1 LEPPIRFELLERL
14 ERFERVLSYFMTD
27 HVKRLTRLARAY
39 ADAERAV
46 VAAFFSKPRKK
57 SDHLCWLRA
66 QAFKEY
72 SAIKPIFSAL
82 AKLYPEVDRQID
94 RHEFE
99 ELTEKLADETKHAR
113 LVMDLLE
120 ELTGKKVT
128 FADLLWLP
136 EDRKLAKIRAR
147 YSKSLST
154 LLHGDGTI
162 KAKEI
167 RRQDEALERAA
178 ITLTEG
184 GGGALYLVCSRLKNR
199 GFEGKIVRVFREIL
213 LDETAHKNLG
223 IRSLAARVRND
234 TAFKRAARIICE
246 VSSQRLRMRN
256 EQFGFP
262 LSERE
267 LMILDQRARIPI
279 TKQLVWPK
287 LQQKN
292 IYRKERKCRKKNF
305 L

>member
-1 LEPPIRFELLERL
+1 MNT
-14 ERFERVLSYFMTD
+14 Y
-27 HVKRLTRLARAY
+27 VKRLAKLARAY
-39 ADAERAV
+39 AAAEEAV
-46 VAAFFSKPRKK
+46 VSAFFAKPHKK
-57 SDHLCWLRA
+57 SDHLRWLRA

-72 SAIKPIFSAL
+72 SAIRPIFTAL

-99 ELTEKLADETKHAR
+99 ELTKKLADETKHAR

-147 YSKSLST
+147 YSKSLAT
-154 LLHGDGTI
+154 LLHGNGAI

-167 RRQDEALERAA
+167 RRQDEELERAA

-184 GGGALYLVCSRLKNR
+184 GGGALYLVCSRLKTH
-199 GFEGKIVRVFREIL
+199 GFEAKIARVFKEIL
-213 LDETAHKNLG
+213 LDEVEHKDSG
-223 IRSLAARVRND
+223 IRSLGTLVRND
-234 TAFKRAARIICE
+234 TAFGRAARIVCE

-262 LSERE
+262 LSEHE
-267 LMILDQRARIPI
+267 LMILDQRARVSA
-279 TKQLVWPK
+279 TKK
-287 LQQKN
+287 LSA
-292 IYRKERKCRKKNF
+292 RDGRRR
-305 L
+305 

>member
-1 LEPPIRFELLERL
+1 
-14 ERFERVLSYFMTD
+14 MTD
-27 HVKRLTRLARAY
+27 YVKRLTRLARAY
-39 ADAERAV
+39 RAAEAAIV
-46 VAAFFSKPRKK
+46 SAFFAEPRKRL
-57 SDHLCWLRA
+57 DHLHWLRA

-94 RHEFE
+94 RHQFE

-147 YSKSLST
+147 YSKSLAT
-154 LLHGDGTI
+154 LLHGNGPI
-162 KAKEI
+162 KTKEI
-167 RRQDEALERAA
+167 RRQDEELERAA

-184 GGGALYLVCSRLKNR
+184 GGGALYEVCSRLKKP
-199 GFEGKIVRVFREIL
+199 GVEGKIAEVFREIL
-213 LDETAHKNLG
+213 LDEVGHKETG
-223 IRSLAARVRND
+223 ARALAAVVK
-234 TAFKRAARIICE
+234 TKTKFKRAVRIIAE

-262 LSERE
+262 MSEKELQALDKRAGVSATNTPSTAKPQPKQFLSRRT
-267 LMILDQRARIPI
+267 QRGRAA
-279 TKQLVWPK
+279 TKATSLTSPQRRRVHRDRS
-287 LQQKN
+287 
-292 IYRKERKCRKKNF
+292 IS
-305 L
+305 

>member
-1 LEPPIRFELLERL
+1 
-14 ERFERVLSYFMTD
+14 MTD
-27 HVKRLTRLARAY
+27 YVKRLTRVARAY
-39 ADAERAV
+39 RAAEEAIV
-46 VAAFFSKPRKK
+46 SAFFAAPRKRL
-57 SDHLCWLRA
+57 DHLHWLRA

-94 RHEFE
+94 RHQFE

-147 YSKSLST
+147 YSKSLAT
-154 LLHGDGTI
+154 LLHGNGAI
-162 KAKEI
+162 KTKEI
-167 RRQDEALERAA
+167 RRKDEELERAA

-184 GGGALYLVCSRLKNR
+184 GGGALYEVCSRLKQT
-199 GFEGKIVRVFREIL
+199 GVEGKVARVFREIL
-213 LDETAHKNLG
+213 LDELGHKETG
-223 IRSLAARVRND
+223 ARALAAAVK
-234 TAFKRAARIICE
+234 TETGFKRAARIIAE

-262 LSERE
+262 LSEKE
-267 LMILDQRARIPI
+267 VQALDKRAGRLA
-279 TKQLVWPK
+279 TDL
-287 LQQKN
+287 
-292 IYRKERKCRKKNF
+292 
-305 L
+305 

>member
-1 LEPPIRFELLERL
+1 
-14 ERFERVLSYFMTD
+14 MTVY
-27 HVKRLTRLARAY
+27 VKQLAKLARAY
-39 ADAERAV
+39 AAAEQAV
-46 VAAFFSKPRKK
+46 VSVFFAKPRKK
-57 SDHLCWLRA
+57 KDHLRWLSA

-72 SAIKPIFSAL
+72 SAIKPIFTAL
-82 AKLYPEVDRQID
+82 AKLYPELDRQIE
-94 RHEFE
+94 RQQFE

-147 YSKSLST
+147 YSKSLAT
-154 LLHGDGTI
+154 LLHGNGTI

-167 RRQDEALERAA
+167 RRQDEELERAA

-184 GGGALYLVCSRLKNR
+184 GGGALYLVCSRLKTN
-199 GFEGKIVRVFREIL
+199 GFEAKIARVFREIL
-213 LDETAHKNLG
+213 LDEVAHKDSG
-223 IRSLAARVRND
+223 IRSLAARVRNH
-234 TAFKRAARIICE
+234 TAFRRAARIICE

-256 EQFGFP
+256 EQFDFP

-267 LMILDQRARIPI
+267 LMILDQRAR
-279 TKQLVWPK
+279 LVSTNKPGAAEPQAK
-287 LQQKN
+287 SKE
-292 IYRKERKCRKKNF
+292 IYRKKRKGGKIM
-305 L
+305 